1 MHELVKEVESG
12 WHQNRNS
19 DWVRTRCN
27 AGDLAKRI
35 RQAPYTLRFND
46 LSMEI
51 ELNDKHITSEWM
63 ETAYVEFQEHGYAVK
78 KNCVYDAILQVA
90 KLNRFHPI
98 EQYFNQIEQD
108 ASITPIDLSS
118 FGKDYF
124 GVSSELANEMFCAFL
139 RGAVWRVHEPGCQ
152 FDAVLTL
159 KGPQGIR
166 KTSALR
172 ALVPDPEWFSSSSH
186 DQLKDQTIALHR
198 VLITELGEL
207 EHHTGKR
214 SAGALKNLITNPRD
228 LQRVPYGRAYQSMPR
243 RSVLAATVNG
253 DDFLRDITGNRRFW
267 VVDLPHQQHIDVI
280 DTDRIARDRDRI
292 WKAAIQQYRNGV
304 RPMLSSAHQGMSDKQ
319 NEGYSV
325 ENPFLSAI
333 EMRCLNELRASAG
346 FPINLAIELSLACAS
361 IERTDDGDRIIQ
373 RPPTSRDFQLM
384 AEALKELGFEREK
397 NPSGKERTRKWRFCG
412 TDSTGRD
419 RGAVSAES
427 QGQTSD
433 FTLPDTNTQG
443 CLGNFGDLRKAEGTG
458 IQKYG
463 KKSVHPVRL
472 CQNHPVGS
480 GADVDAGDDDPHW
493 GPRIG

>member
-35 RQAPYTLRFND
+35 RQAPYTLRFNE

-51 ELNDKHITSEWM
+51 ELNGKHITSEWM

-98 EQYFNQIEQD
+98 EQYFSQIEQD

-118 FGKDYF
+118 FGEDYF
-124 GVSSELANEMFCAFL
+124 GVSTELANEMFCAFL
-139 RGAVWRVHEPGCQ
+139 RGAVWRVFEPGCQ

-172 ALVPDPEWFSSSSH
+172 ALVPNPEWFSSSSH

-228 LQRVPYGRAYQSMPR
+228 LQRVPYGRSYEFMPR
-243 RSVLAATVNG
+243 RSVLAASVNG
-253 DDFLRDITGNRRFW
+253 DDFLRDTTGNRRFW

-280 DTDRIARDRDRI
+280 DTDRIERDRDRI
-292 WKAAIQQYRNGV
+292 WKAAIAQYRAGMK
-304 RPMLSSAHQGMSDKQ
+304 PMLSAAHQGQSDKQ
-319 NEGYSV
+319 NEGYSI
-325 ENPFLSAI
+325 ENPFISAV
-333 EMRCLNELRASAG
+333 EMRCLPVLKKASSG
-346 FPINLAIELSLACAS
+346 FPISLAIEESLVCAS
-361 IERTDDGDRIIQ
+361 IEKTDDGNRIIQ
-373 RPPTSRDFQLM
+373 RPPTTRDFQLM
-384 AEALKELGFEREK
+384 AEALKELGFERD
-397 NPSGKERTRKWRFCG
+397 NNATGKDRTRKWRFCR
-412 TDSTGRD
+412 TDDTGSVD
-419 RGAVSAES
+419 GSVSAES
-427 QGQTSD
+427 PGQPLDVPTSD
-433 FTLPDTNTQG
+433 THTHTGLF
-443 CLGNFGDLRKAEGTG
+443 RKP
-458 IQKYG
+458 Q
-463 KKSVHPVRL
+463 
-472 CQNHPVGS
+472 
-480 GADVDAGDDDPHW
+480 
-493 GPRIG
+493 

>member
-1 MHELVKEVESG
+1 MHELVEKVESG
-12 WHQNRNS
+12 WQRTK
-19 DWVRTRCN
+19 DGKWVRTRCN

-35 RQAPYTLRFND
+35 RQSPYTLRFNE

-51 ELNDKHITSEWM
+51 VLNGKHVTSEWM

-78 KNCVYDAILQVA
+78 KNCAYDAIRQVA

-118 FGKDYF
+118 FGEDYF
-124 GVSSELANEMFCAFL
+124 GVSTELANEMFCAFL

-172 ALVPDPEWFSSSSH
+172 ALVPNPEWFSSSSH

-228 LQRVPYGRAYQSMPR
+228 LQRVPYGRAYEFMPR
-243 RSVLAATVNG
+243 RSVLAASVNG
-253 DDFLRDITGNRRFW
+253 DDFLRDTTGNRRFW

-280 DTDRIARDRDRI
+280 DTDRIEHDRDRI
-292 WKAAIQQYRNGV
+292 WKAAIAQYRAGMK
-304 RPMLSSAHQGMSDKQ
+304 PMLSAAHQGQSDKQ
-319 NEGYSV
+319 NEGFTA
-325 ENPFLSAI
+325 ENPFISAV
-333 EMRCLNELRASAG
+333 EMRCLQKLKTSAG
-346 FPINLAIELSLACAS
+346 FPISLAVEESFVCATT
-361 IERTDDGDRIIQ
+361 EQTDDGLRVVQ

-384 AEALKELGFEREK
+384 AEALKELGFERDD
-397 NPSGKERTRKWRFCG
+397 NATGKERTRKWRFCR
-412 TDSTGRD
+412 TDSTGSLD
-419 RGAVSAES
+419 QSVLAES
-427 QGQTSD
+427 PGQPLDVPTSD
-433 FTLPDTNTQG
+433 THSQG
-443 CLGNFGDLRKAEGTG
+443 CLGNFSDLGGAGNAG
-458 IQKYG
+458 IKKFG
-463 KKSVHPVRL
+463 KRSVRV
-472 CQNHPVGS
+472 CQDRPVGS
-480 GADVDAGDDDPHW
+480 GADVDTGDDDPAW
-493 GPRIG
+493 GPRPEVV

>member
-1 MHELVKEVESG
+1 MHELVEKVESG
-12 WHQNRNS
+12 WQRTK
-19 DWVRTRCN
+19 DGKWVRTRCN

-35 RQAPYTLRFND
+35 RQSPYTLRFNE

-51 ELNDKHITSEWM
+51 VLNGKHVTSEWM

-78 KNCVYDAILQVA
+78 KNCAYDAIRQVA

-108 ASITPIDLSS
+108 ASITPIDLSI

-124 GVSSELANEMFCAFL
+124 KVSSELANEMFCAFL
-139 RGAVWRVHEPGCQ
+139 RGAVWRVFEPGGQ

-172 ALVPDPEWFSSSSH
+172 ALVPNPEWFSSSSH

-228 LQRVPYGRAYQSMPR
+228 LQRVPYGRAYEFMPR
-243 RSVLAATVNG
+243 RSVLAASVNG
-253 DDFLRDITGNRRFW
+253 DDFLRDTTGNRRFW

-280 DTDRIARDRDRI
+280 DTDRIEHDRDRI
-292 WKAAIQQYRNGV
+292 WKAAIAQYRAGMK
-304 RPMLSSAHQGMSDKQ
+304 PMLSAAHQGQSDKQ
-319 NEGYSV
+319 NEGFTA
-325 ENPFLSAI
+325 ENPFISAV
-333 EMRCLNELRASAG
+333 EMRCLQKLKTSAG
-346 FPINLAIELSLACAS
+346 FPISLAVEESFVCATT
-361 IERTDDGDRIIQ
+361 EQTDDGLRVVQ

-384 AEALKELGFEREK
+384 AEALKELGFERDD
-397 NPSGKERTRKWRFCG
+397 NATGKERTRKWRFCR
-412 TDSTGRD
+412 TDSTGSLD
-419 RGAVSAES
+419 QSVLAES
-427 QGQTSD
+427 PGQPLDVPTSD
-433 FTLPDTNTQG
+433 THSQG
-443 CLGNFGDLRKAEGTG
+443 CLGNFSDLGGAGNAG
-458 IQKYG
+458 IKKFG
-463 KKSVHPVRL
+463 KRSVRV
-472 CQNHPVGS
+472 CQDRPVGS
-480 GADVDAGDDDPHW
+480 GADVDTGDDDPAW
-493 GPRIG
+493 GPRPEVV

>member
-1 MHELVKEVESG
+1 MHELVEKVESG
-12 WHQNRNS
+12 WQRTK
-19 DWVRTRCN
+19 DGKWVRTRCN

-35 RQAPYTLRFND
+35 RQSPYTLRFNE

-51 ELNDKHITSEWM
+51 VLNGKHVTSEWM

-78 KNCVYDAILQVA
+78 KNCAFDAIKQVA

-108 ASITPIDLSS
+108 ASITPIDLSI

-124 GVSSELANEMFCAFL
+124 KVSSELANEMFCAFL
-139 RGAVWRVHEPGCQ
+139 RGAVWRVFEPGCQ

-172 ALVPDPEWFSSSSH
+172 ALVPNPEWFSSSSH

-228 LQRVPYGRAYQSMPR
+228 LQRVPYGRAYEFMPR
-243 RSVLAATVNG
+243 RSVLAASVNG
-253 DDFLRDITGNRRFW
+253 DDFLRDTTGNRRFW

-280 DTDRIARDRDRI
+280 DTDRIEHDRDRI
-292 WKAAIQQYRNGV
+292 WKAAIAQYRAGMK
-304 RPMLSSAHQGMSDKQ
+304 PMLSAAHQGQSDKQ
-319 NEGYSV
+319 NEGFTA
-325 ENPFLSAI
+325 ENPFISAV
-333 EMRCLNELRASAG
+333 EMRCLQKLKTSAG
-346 FPINLAIELSLACAS
+346 FPISLAVEESFVCATT
-361 IERTDDGDRIIQ
+361 EQTDDGLRVVQ

-384 AEALKELGFEREK
+384 AEALKELGFERD
-397 NPSGKERTRKWRFCG
+397 NNATGKDRTRKWRFCR
-412 TDSTGRD
+412 TDDTGSVD
-419 RGAVSAES
+419 GSVSAES
-427 QGQTSD
+427 PGQPWDSTSS
-433 FTLPDTNTQG
+433 DTHTQG
-443 CLGNFGDLRKAEGTG
+443 CLGNLGDSSRAANAG
-458 IQKYG
+458 IQKFG
-463 KKSVHPVRL
+463 KRSVTL
-472 CQNHPVGS
+472 CQDRPVGS
-480 GADVDAGDDDPHW
+480 GADVDEW
-493 GPRIG
+493 GGFAAAKEVS